1 MTDELSAPFEQ
12 MLEDCCTPA
21 VVRAIESGG
30 SVAPLWSDLEASGF
44 LDALV
49 PEAHGGAGLSLSDV
63 HPLIE
68 ACGRAAL
75 PLPFAET
82 QVIRALLAGSSVP
95 AGPLTLATGKRD
107 ASGAVTCASTAFAM
121 TAAHALVEVD
131 GRCLLLPL
139 SSAER
144 SPAATGALAST
155 LQWSAASTHEAR
167 PIDLASTDLRSLQAA
182 LLAARMA
189 GGMTQLFRMTLAHA
203 NDRVQFGKPIGKFQ
217 AIQHQISV
225 MAEHSA
231 LARTAGRLG
240 CASNTLLPSA
250 RAAAI
255 AKAVTSEAAAP
266 VAAIAHAVHGAI
278 GITAEF
284 DLQLYTRQLHEAR
297 SCTGTDSYWY
307 ARVGE
312 DLLGADRLS
321 TLDFLRGADAAAT
334 P

>member
-12 MLEDCCTPA
+12 LLEDRCTPS
-21 VVRAIESGG
+21 VVRTIESGG
-30 SVAPLWSDLEASGF
+30 SPASLWSDLEASGF

-49 PEAHGGAGLSLSDV
+49 PEAQGGAGLSLADV

-75 PLPFAET
+75 PVPFAET
-82 QVIRALLAGSSVP
+82 QVIRALLAGSDVP
-95 AGPLTLATGKRD
+95 AGPLAL
-107 ASGAVTCASTAFAM
+107 ASGNRDTSGTIACPSTAFAM
-121 TAAHALVEVD
+121 TAAHALVAVD
-131 GRCLLLPL
+131 GGHLLLPL

-144 SPAATGALAST
+144 TPSAVGALAASVR
-155 LQWSAASTHEAR
+155 WSAAAVEAAK
-167 PIDLASTDLRSLQAA
+167 PLPLPSVNLRCLQAA

-189 GGMTQLFRMTLAHA
+189 GAMTRLFRMTLTHA

-240 CASNTLLPSA
+240 CASETHLPSA

-255 AKAVTSEAAAP
+255 AKAVTSEAATP
-266 VAAIAHAVHGAI
+266 VAAIAHAIHGAI

-284 DLQLYTRQLHEAR
+284 DLQVFTRQLHEAR
-297 SCTGTDSYWY
+297 LCAGSESYWY

-312 DLLGADRLS
+312 GLLQTDAPC

-334 P
+334 S